1 MNKLNSHTKA
11 LIYKST
17 DILEI
22 LEILESTYSQKGA
35 LSPKQKHL
43 FTKALFPSYP
53 ALASIMTTHIFIQ

>member
-17 DILEI
+17 DI